1 MSLFKVIP
9 SSPGIMALPAVLGGS
24 VIAYSWELRTVAVA
38 LPFASIAL
46 LSLVAG
52 GSELKVCSGFKGFKI
67 GGIFKRCT
75 DPFTIV
81 TAKNTQSIDNLT
93 FKGKSL

>member
-24 VIAYSWELRTVAVA
+24 VIAYSWELRTVA

-52 GSELKVCSGFKGFKI
+52 GSDLKVCSGFKGFKI

-81 TAKNTQSIDNLT
+81 TARNTQSIDNLT